1 MERIVAASGVVLRV
15 STQPSERGANVVVQK
30 ESGPACILHWGLV
43 RAPGASWRVP
53 PGIASP
59 TPLDGHGD
67 LALRLKSSW
76 RFGALEFA
84 LYDPKTMRWDN
95 NGGRNY
101 RVNLP
106 DSPEPRP
113 TPGAAVR
120 GLVEG
125 EPLYQA
131 VRELDEGY
139 ELAVDVRRVNGRLRI
154 ELVTDLEPPVALH
167 WGLAV
172 RTRFDWQRPEPEL
185 WPAGTVVMDAAA
197 VRTPF
202 ADQHDLCH
210 LRLDFPADTPARGL
224 AFVLYQEPG
233 RWLKDRGRNFFLP
246 LQSGA
251 GRGPFAA
258 SALNELATDI
268 VEREAGAGSWSLMH
282 RFDFACELIERIPA
296 DSTDGLALLFVW
308 LRFSALRQLD
318 WQRNYNTKPR
328 ELAHAQ
334 DRLSGKLADRY
345 AASSAGRR
353 LLRMIAATLGRGGD
367 GQRVRDGILEIM
379 HRHNVKEVAGHFLE
393 EWHQKLHNNTTPDDV
408 AICEA
413 YLAFLERN
421 GDQAAFDEALRA
433 HGLDR
438 ERLTRYE
445 RPIRSAPDFVPQL
458 RQFLIADFRVF
469 LSILRSMHSATDLG
483 AATQAARPSLDEA
496 ERQRLDRIW
505 RHRDDARALSPL
517 AELVTAAR
525 ESLAARLNSRS
536 GLRDLLYLDMALE
549 DFVRATAERS
559 LQLSLG
565 RDDLVAWTELALR
578 NLCLSCPSDELRL
591 CLVHLQK
598 LMSRPRADREWALHG
613 QAVLERVRRELS
625 ALIDQDSRLL
635 QPAAD
640 FLGSGFGAQ
649 PWTVQLFAEEVVR
662 GRLEFAVAALA
673 RKLDAVLRAVAGVG
687 RWLVVSRGTGGAA
700 GTVEVVPSLASVQGH
715 RYDHPVLLVTDEVA
729 GTEEVPEGV
738 RGVLTGSTVDLASHV
753 AVRVRNA
760 EVLLAT
766 CYDGHLLQDLRS
778 RAGQWV
784 ALRVSSSG
792 DVEPGLAELSAA
804 RVRPEPQRLPSAH
817 KPDGYL
823 VTVRDFCA
831 GNVGGKSCNLQRL
844 RGRLP
849 TWIDLPPSAALPFG
863 VCERVLDE
871 TANREL
877 RRRFDAKV
885 TALRGAGEEDARLI
899 LSELREV
906 VVGLHAPPALEPA
919 LRTGMGQAG
928 LPFSVSWDEAWLA
941 IKRVWAS
948 KWNERAWLSRRANG
962 VPDHRLFM
970 AVLIQQIV
978 EAEYAFVIH
987 TANPTTCDRQELY
1000 AELVPGLGESLVGNH
1015 PGRALGF
1022 CQRRGETV
1030 PRLMSFPSKSFAIRG
1045 GGLIFRSD
1053 SNGEDLAGFAG
1064 AGLHDS
1070 VMVPAERQERMDY
1083 THDELLWNEE
1093 RRNQL
1098 LGDVTRIGT
1107 AIEELF
1113 GSPQD
1118 IEGAYARG
1126 RFTVLQARPQVGL

>member
-1 MERIVAASGVVLRV
+1 
-15 STQPSERGANVVVQK
+15 
-30 ESGPACILHWGLV
+30 
-43 RAPGASWRVP
+43 
-53 PGIASP
+53 
-59 TPLDGHGD
+59 
-67 LALRLKSSW
+67 LALGLKSSW

-101 RVNLP
+101 HVNLP
-106 DSPEPRP
+106 ESSEPRR
-113 TPGAAVR
+113 TPGAVVH
-120 GLVEG
+120 GLVDG

-139 ELAVDVRRVNGRLRI
+139 ELAVDVRRVDGRLRV
-154 ELVTDLEPPVALH
+154 ELVTDLDPPVALH
-167 WGLAV
+167 WGLAA
-172 RTRFDWQRPEPEL
+172 RTRFDWQRPEPAL
-185 WPAGTVVMDAAA
+185 WPAGTMVMDAAA

-202 ADQHDLCH
+202 VDEHDLCR
-210 LRLDFPADTPARGL
+210 LRLDLPDGTARGL
-224 AFVLYQEPG
+224 VFVLYQDSG
-233 RWLKDRGRNFFLP
+233 HWWKDRGRNFFLP

-258 SALNELATDI
+258 SALNELATEI
-268 VEREAGAGSWSLMH
+268 VEREVGAGSWSLMH
-282 RFDFACELIERIPA
+282 RFDFACELLERIPP

-334 DRLSGKLADRY
+334 DRLSGKVADRY
-345 AASSAGRR
+345 AGSSSGRR
-353 LLRMIAATLGRGGD
+353 LLRMISATLGRGGD

-379 HRHNVKEVAGHFLE
+379 HRHHVKEVAGHFLE

-413 YLAFLERN
+413 YLAFLEHD
-421 GDQAAFDEALRA
+421 GDGAAFDEVLRA

-458 RQFLIADFRVF
+458 REALIADFRVF
-469 LSILRSMHSATDLG
+469 LSVLRSMHSATDLG
-483 AATQAARPSLDEA
+483 AAMQAARPSLDDSG
-496 ERQRLDRIW
+496 RQRLDRIW
-505 RHRDDARALSPL
+505 RHREDVQALSPL

-525 ESLAARLNSRS
+525 ESLAARLQSGRS
-536 GLRDLLYLDMALE
+536 GLRDLLYLDLALE

-565 RDDLVAWTELALR
+565 RDELVAWTELALR
-578 NLCLSCPSDELRL
+578 NLCLSCSTDELRL

-598 LMSRPRADREWALHG
+598 LMSRPCADREWALHG

-640 FLGSGFGAQ
+640 FLGAGFGAQ

-673 RKLDAVLRAVAGVG
+673 RKLDTELRAVAGLG

-700 GTVEVVPSLASVQGH
+700 GTVEVVSQLASVQGH
-715 RYDHPVLLVTDEVA
+715 RYDHPVLLVADEVA

-766 CYDGHLLQDLRS
+766 CYDAQVLQELRS
-778 RAGQWV
+778 RAGEWV
-784 ALRVSSSG
+784 ALRVSPSG
-792 DVEPGLAELSAA
+792 DVETGLAEFSATRA
-804 RVRPEPQRLPSAH
+804 RPEPQHLPSVH
-817 KPDGYL
+817 RPNDYL
-823 VTVRDFCA
+823 VTVHDFCD

-849 TWIDLPPSAALPFG
+849 SWIDLPPSAALPFG

-871 TANREL
+871 TVNREV
-877 RRRFDAKV
+877 RSRFDAKV
-885 TALRGAGEEDARLI
+885 TALHGAGEKDARVI
-899 LSELREV
+899 LGELRDV
-906 VVGLHAPPALEPA
+906 VAGLHAPPPLEAA
-919 LRTGMGQAG
+919 LRAGMGQAG
-928 LPFSVSWDEAWLA
+928 VPFSVSWDEAWLA

-948 KWNERAWLSRRANG
+948 KWNERAWLNRRANG
-962 VPDHRLFM
+962 VRDDSLFM
-970 AVLIQQIV
+970 AVLIQEIV

-987 TANPTTCDRQELY
+987 TANPATGDRQELY

-1022 CQRRGETV
+1022 CQRRGEAV

-1083 THDELLWNEE
+1083 THEELLWNEE

-1098 LGDVTRIGT
+1098 LGDVTRIGV
-1107 AIEELF
+1107 AIEDLF
-1113 GSPQD
+1113 GAPQD